1 MTEHVLTQDQQKQL
15 AAQTAVQYI
24 QDGDVVGLGTGSTA
38 AHFVRAL
45 SDRVQEEGLHLMCTT
60 TSNRTTALAQSLGLP
75 VYPLEQVATIDV
87 TVDGADQVDPA
98 LNGIKGGG
106 AALLHE
112 KVVAHN
118 SKRNIWITDESK
130 YQPKLNGYSLPVEVI
145 QFGSEHL
152 CKELAAEGLEP
163 HFRLTENETKLVTDS
178 GNYIIDIKIPAEA
191 SLTELAAALEMKVG
205 VVEQG
210 LFLNICDQVIIG
222 HADGTVKTLTR

>member
-1 MTEHVLTQDQQKQL
+1 MAEQALTQDEQKQL
-15 AAQTAVQYI
+15 AAKAAVQYI

-45 SDRVQEEGLHLMCTT
+45 SEQVQAAGWHLTCTT
-60 TSNRTTALAQSLGLP
+60 TSNRTTALAQELGLP
-75 VYPLEQVATIDV
+75 VYPLDQVDEIDV
-87 TVDGADQVDPA
+87 TVDGADQVDPD

-118 SKRNIWITDESK
+118 SKKNIWITDESK
-130 YQPKLNGYSLPVEVI
+130 YQPQLNGYSLPVEVI

-152 CKELAAEGLEP
+152 YKELAAEGLEP
-163 HFRLTENETKLVTDS
+163 SFRLSDEGAKLVTDS
-178 GNYIIDIKIPAEA
+178 GNYIIDIKIPRDA
-191 SLTELAAALEMKVG
+191 SLTDLAAALEMKVG

-210 LFLNICDQVIIG
+210 LFLNICNQVIIG
-222 HADGTVKTLTR
+222 QADGTIKTLAR